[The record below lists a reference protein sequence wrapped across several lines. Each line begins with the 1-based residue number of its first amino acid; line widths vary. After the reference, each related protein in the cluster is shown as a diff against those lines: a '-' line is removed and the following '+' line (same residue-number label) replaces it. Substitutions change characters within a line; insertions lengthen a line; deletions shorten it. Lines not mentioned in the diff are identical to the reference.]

1 MGYVVKALQ
10 LTIQG
15 EGANAGRVA
24 VFLRFAGCNLWSGRD
39 ADRGKGAGGCSS
51 WCDTDFV
58 GTDGP
63 GGARFA
69 SARELAVA
77 VANLWPGGGRPLVVL
92 TGGEPLLQADDA
104 LVETLHL
111 AGFEVAVETNGTK
124 ALPGVR
130 PDWVTVSP
138 KAGAELLLK
147 SGDECKLIYP
157 QEGAMPERFIGLG
170 FTRFFLQPL
179 DGPQAA
185 ENTRLTI
192 DYCLRDPRWSLS
204 VQAHKLIGIP

>member
-1 MGYVVKALQ
+1 MSYWIREMF
-10 LTIQG
+10 LTLQG
-15 EGANAGRVA
+15 EGSHAGRVA
-24 VFLRFAGCNLWSGRD
+24 VFVRFTGCNLWSGHER
-39 ADRGKGAGGCSS
+39 DRGKGPGGCSA

-63 GGARFA
+63 GGGKYGTARD
-69 SARELAVA
+69 LAVA
-77 VANLWPGGGRPLVVL
+77 AANHWPGGGQPFVVL

-104 LVETLHL
+104 LIYALHL
-111 AGFEVAVETNGTK
+111 AGFEVAVETNGTRQ
-124 ALPGVR
+124 LPGVR

-138 KAGAELLLK
+138 KVGGELLLK

-157 QEGAMPERFIGLG
+157 QPGAMPDRFIGLDFG
-170 FTRFFLQPL
+170 RFYLQPL
-179 DGPQAA
+179 DGPRAA

-204 VQAHKLIGIP
+204 VQAHKLVGIP